1 MKKAMIELHGVRKDF
16 VVSDRRLPILHIP
29 QWNVEAGGRLALL
42 GPSGSGK
49 STVLH
54 LLSGIL
60 RADRGELRVADTPL
74 HELNEAERDRFR
86 LRHVGYIMQDFHLI
100 GSLTAAE
107 NVELM
112 LPKDV
117 RRDKRKLLRE
127 WFGRVGL
134 ADRMDH
140 LPGQLSRGQQQRT
153 AIVRALIGA
162 PPLVLADEPT
172 GSLDFESAELVM
184 RLLLE
189 LCADQGSTLVT
200 VTHDLHL
207 AQLFPERIGIGE
219 INTVLAA
226 HSLARQEN
234 LSLQKEALEA

>member
-1 MKKAMIELHGVRKDF
+1 MIELHEVRKDF

-60 RADRGELRVADTPL
+60 RADRGMLRVAGTPL

-112 LPKDV
+112 LPQGKRGD
-117 RRDKRKLLRE
+117 RRKLLRE
-127 WFGRVGL
+127 WFNRVGL

-153 AIVRALIGA
+153 AIVRALINQ

-172 GSLDFESAELVM
+172 GSLDYESAELVM

-189 LCADQGSTLVT
+189 LCADQKSTLVA

-207 AQLFPERIGIGE
+207 ARLFPERIGIGE
-219 INTVLAA
+219 INSVLAA
-226 HSLARQEN
+226 HSSVWQEN
-234 LSLQKEALEA
+234 PLLRKEALEA

>member
-16 VVSDRRLPILHIP
+16 VVADRRLPILHIP

-60 RADRGELRVADTPL
+60 RADQGELRVADTPL

-112 LPKDV
+112 LPQGMRKD
-117 RRDKRKLLRE
+117 RRKLLRE

-153 AIVRALIGA
+153 AIVRALIGG

-189 LCADQGSTLVT
+189 LCADQSSTLVA

-207 AQLFPERIGIGE
+207 AQLFPERTGIGA
-219 INTVLAA
+219 INTVVAA
-226 HSLARQEN
+226 HSSAGQDELLLR
-234 LSLQKEALEA
+234 KEVLEA

>member
-1 MKKAMIELHGVRKDF
+1 MIKLQEVRKGF
-16 VVSDRRLPILHIP
+16 AVQDRRLPILHIP
-29 QWNVEAGGRLALL
+29 AWTVAAGGRLALL

-60 RADRGELRVADTPL
+60 KADGGEFHVAETPL
-74 HELNEAERDRFR
+74 HELSEAERDRFR

-112 LPKDV
+112 LDGKKRGD
-117 RRDKRKLLRE
+117 RRKLLRE

-140 LPGQLSRGQQQRT
+140 LPSQLSRGQQQRT
-153 AIVRALIGA
+153 AIVRALINC

-172 GSLDFESAELVM
+172 GSLDFESAEQVM
-184 RLLLE
+184 RMLLE

-207 AQLFPERIGIGE
+207 AKLYPERMGIGE
-219 INTVLAA
+219 INMA
-226 HSLARQEN
+226 HTGEPGAGAGIVAEGGASA
-234 LSLQKEALEA
+234 

>member
-1 MKKAMIELHGVRKDF
+1 MGAAMIELHGVRKDF
-16 VVSDRRLPILHIP
+16 VISDRRLPILHIP
-29 QWNVEAGGRLALL
+29 HWTVEAGGRLALL

-60 RADRGELRVADTPL
+60 KADRGELRVADTSL

-112 LPKDV
+112 LPTLN
-117 RRDKRKLLRE
+117 RSERRKLLRE

-153 AIVRALIGA
+153 AIVRALINQ

-172 GSLDFESAELVM
+172 GSLDYESAELVM

-189 LCADQGSTLVT
+189 LCASQGSTLVT

-219 INTVLAA
+219 INTVLSA
-226 HSLARQEN
+226 HSFHVAEEPEGGALA
-234 LSLQKEALEA
+234 